1 MRGAAHQHA
10 LWRGLKTDDLQVIA
24 TDHCPFCF
32 SENVLGLRLSK
43 ELGRDDF
50 SKIPNGAP
58 GLETR
63 MPLVYDGGVRNNA
76 MSLNRYVELMA
87 TAPAKLFGLF
97 PRKGTI
103 AVGSDA
109 DIVLFDPNETWTIR
123 AAEHHSRV
131 EYSLFEGREV
141 TGRVKQGVPPGR
153 ADRRRQ
159 RNGSAARAAASSSS
173 AARQGRRSRGGSEA
187 LARIAFFISLNRRA
201 LASRAC
207 ARGHTT
213 LAWLR
218 ALFVPFPSHQIK
230 HLKKNANS

>member
-1 MRGAAHQHA
+1 M
-10 LWRGLKTDDLQVIA
+10 
-24 TDHCPFCF
+24 
-32 SENVLGLRLSK
+32 LGLRLSK

-63 MPLVYDGGVRNNA
+63 MPLVYDGGVRRNG
-76 MSLNRYVELMA
+76 MSLNRYVELTA

-109 DIVLFDPNETWTIR
+109 DIVLFDPEETWTIR

-141 TGRVKQGVPPGR
+141 TGRVSKVFLRGELIVDGR
-153 ADRRRQ
+153 EWL
-159 RNGSAARAAASSSS
+159 
-173 AARQGRRSRGGSEA
+173 GREGGGQFLKRGEA
-187 LARIAFFISLNRRA
+187 GKA
-201 LASRAC
+201 
-207 ARGHTT
+207 
-213 LAWLR
+213 
-218 ALFVPFPSHQIK
+218 K
-230 HLKKNANS
+230 